1 MYEGEPL
8 AIVEHV
14 SRTAYDQAPDW
25 PYGAIGKDTVYTI
38 DIKGRPPLRCE
49 LDLPNVD
56 GEDSGLVAT
65 AMRAVNAIPAVVG
78 APAGIL
84 DPMDVPP
91 HPSRKVRLGHAMVR
105 R

>member
-1 MYEGEPL
+1 M
-8 AIVEHV
+8 

-38 DIKGRPPLRCE
+38 DIEGRPPLRCE

-65 AMRAVNAIPAVVG
+65 AMRAVNAIPVVVG

-84 DPMDVPP
+84 DPMRRPAPP
-91 HPSRKVRLGHAMVR
+91 EPQSPARPCDGATPTSRTVCTTDR
-105 R
+105 